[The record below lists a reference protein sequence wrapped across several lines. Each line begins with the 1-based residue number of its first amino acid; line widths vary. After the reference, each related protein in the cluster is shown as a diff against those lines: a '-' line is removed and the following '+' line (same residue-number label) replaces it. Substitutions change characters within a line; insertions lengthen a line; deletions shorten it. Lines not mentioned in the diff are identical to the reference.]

1 MPFTGSHPALII
13 PLLKNRY
20 FSASGLIMGSMVPD
34 FEFILLMKTSV
45 VYGHDISSMF
55 WLNLPLS
62 IGLLFLFHNVVRK
75 SMILNLPG
83 YFEKRLRSY
92 LYFNWNG
99 YFRKNIVKVM
109 LSILLGNLG
118 HLFWDAFTH
127 QHGIFVEWIGFL
139 ATPVMGVPL
148 YHVLQ
153 YGFSL
158 LGAWALWLFFRK
170 LPFKDLYPSDK
181 RKMAYWAI
189 VGAVAV
195 VVLFFRFREVQR
207 FYFEEWVVC
216 SLSAFMI
223 GLVAASVLDRLNAF
237 NKGRARQ
244 VKPVNVEVGHHSG
257 KR

>member
-1 MPFTGSHPALII
+1 
-13 PLLKNRY
+13 
-20 FSASGLIMGSMVPD
+20 MGSMVPD

-45 VYGHDISSMF
+45 VYGHDLSSMF

-62 IGLLFLFHNVVRK
+62 IVLLFLFHNVVRR

-83 YFEKRLRSY
+83 YFEKRLRPY

-99 YFRKNIVKVM
+99 YFKKHFIKVM
-109 LSILLGNLG
+109 FSILLGNLG

-127 QHGIFVEWIGFL
+127 QHGIFVERIGFL
-139 ATPVMGVPL
+139 ETPVMGVPL

-170 LPFKDLYPSDK
+170 LPFKDLYASEKDDK
-181 RKMAYWAI
+181 KKMAYWAV
-189 VGAVAV
+189 VGV
-195 VVLFFRFREVQR
+195 VSAIVLFFRFKNVHG

-223 GLVAASVLDRLNAF
+223 GLVAASVFHRLYML
-237 NKGRARQ
+237 NKSRTGQ
-244 VKPVNVEVGHHSG
+244 VKPVNVEIGHHRG